1 MIPHDAQGPA
11 TISTE
16 LTSRHADAVPVLL
29 LIDVEPDGF
38 FVDRSARLPWSGF
51 EQAMEWSAA
60 LRDVLTRSTRRDT
73 HFTWLVRA
81 DPQIA
86 EVYGSPAWAL
96 EHYADAL
103 QTLLAN
109 GDEVGLHQHA
119 YRWLAADR
127 RWVEDYGNQEWVN
140 HCIRVGV
147 DAFETHFSRRPGCFS
162 MGMDWTSQATIQL
175 VSELKIRFDFSTVLG
190 KEPQPFPP
198 RDTYTGVAPDC
209 SRIPHRPYR
218 PSASDFR
225 TAGAQKIDGL
235 WIFPQSSRVARIHPS
250 LKRRLWDL
258 VHLRPLAPPCT
269 RKLFLQDDPEEIQP
283 ALDDALRG
291 VERSYL
297 TFAVRTHE
305 FRDPAAVSTI
315 RRNLENVMAHADTD
329 RFVFATPA
337 EALAFLGYADA
348 HE

>member
-1 MIPHDAQGPA
+1 MIPRDAQGPA

-16 LTSRHADAVPVLL
+16 LASCRADAVPVLL

-38 FVDRSARLPWSGF
+38 FVDRGARLLWSGF
-51 EQAMEWSAA
+51 ERAMEWSAA
-60 LRDVLTRSTRRDT
+60 VRDVLTRSTRRDT

-147 DAFETHFSRRPGCFS
+147 DAFETHFGRRPDCFS

-175 VSELKIRFDFSTVLG
+175 IRELQIRFDFSAVLG
-190 KEPQPFPP
+190 KEPQSFPP
-198 RDTYTGVAPDC
+198 RDTYTGTAPDC
-209 SRIPHRPYR
+209 SRIPRRPYR

-225 TAGAQKIDGL
+225 IADGQTDGL
-235 WIFPQSSRVARIHPS
+235 WIFPQSSRVARIYPS
-250 LKRRLWDL
+250 LKRRIWDL

-283 ALDDALRG
+283 ALGQALRS
-291 VERSYL
+291 VERPYL

-305 FRDPAAVSTI
+305 FRDPAAVSII
-315 RRNLENVMAHADTD
+315 RRNLEGVLTHAHAD
-329 RFVFATPA
+329 RFVFAAPA
-337 EALAFLGYADA
+337 EALALLGYAGTQQ
-348 HE
+348 